1 MVHFAEMAELMDDN
15 IVHKLFRQMDDAII
29 KIEIFIRRTASP
41 LRAVIFYKNA
51 LPRKPVMGVLDRD
64 TAQDELSRRL
74 FVNIEAAP
82 RPARKIA
89 RRFSP
94 ESLEMPPDPLAL
106 LGNKPLRRPL
116 PDAARHN
123 DRNRAVSSHDNA
135 HAARPDTLPNSIA
148 HSAAFK
154 LQYLRDA
161 YGGLYVFFHTPYN
174 IRYMAKAHKERQLAS
189 IAYIIFFLP
198 LFTDKKADS
207 FVRFHMN
214 QAVTLLIAVLALQ
227 GIVSILGSFSYDFE
241 ALFVW
246 LLRLFVLIMVILGIL
261 NASAGRK
268 EALPWIGEYAERL
281 RIFS

>member
-1 MVHFAEMAELMDDN
+1 
-15 IVHKLFRQMDDAII
+15 
-29 KIEIFIRRTASP
+29 
-41 LRAVIFYKNA
+41 
-51 LPRKPVMGVLDRD
+51 
-64 TAQDELSRRL
+64 
-74 FVNIEAAP
+74 
-82 RPARKIA
+82 
-89 RRFSP
+89 
-94 ESLEMPPDPLAL
+94 
-106 LGNKPLRRPL
+106 
-116 PDAARHN
+116 
-123 DRNRAVSSHDNA
+123 
-135 HAARPDTLPNSIA
+135 
-148 HSAAFK
+148 
-154 LQYLRDA
+154 
-161 YGGLYVFFHTPYN
+161 
-174 IRYMAKAHKERQLAS
+174 MAKAHKERQLAS